1 MPPDFEAAR
10 RNMVDSQVRPN
21 RVSDSRV
28 LGAMRRLPRER
39 FLPTALADRAY
50 IDEDIALGG
59 GRALIEPMVIARL
72 MQLPRPLEGERGL
85 VIGAGT
91 GYGAAVL
98 DACGVHVTALE
109 EDRALLAIARPV
121 LAALAPNVTI
131 VEGPLTAGLS
141 DSGAWDLIIIEGA
154 IAAIP
159 QTIAAQVKRPGGPAD
174 HGDLPPPRRARAD
187 RARRAERRWPACPAR
202 IRCQHADAAGV
213 RAAGRVRILTFG
225 ESAA

>member
-39 FLPTALADRAY
+39 FLPTVLADRAY

-72 MQLPRPLEGERGL
+72 VQLPRPLEGERGL

-131 VEGPLTAGLS
+131 VEGPLAAGLT
-141 DSGAWDLIIIEGA
+141 DSGTWDIIIIEGA

-159 QTIAAQVKRPGGPAD
+159 QTIAAQVKRPGGRLTTVICPRPGAPGQIVLAEPSGAGLRAQPAFD
-174 HGDLPPPRRARAD
+174 AGTPMLPAF
-187 RARRAERRWPACPAR
+187 ERPA
-202 IRCQHADAAGV
+202 GFV
-213 RAAGRVRILTFG
+213 F
-225 ESAA
+225 